1 MLILALTNDARI
13 TRFIVLWIVSYFP
26 FMKFSQ
32 LPNSF
37 NQFVF
42 TSTINC
48 YDLFFLFRALVEK
61 LSVVELERWAVIN
74 WAIWNARNK
83 YYFENT
89 QTHPKGILSGALSF
103 LQEYQTF
110 MAAQLHSWATGV
122 ATWSLGWF
130 GNSMF

>member
-32 LPNSF
+32 LPNNF

-48 YDLFFLFRALVEK
+48 CDLFFLFRALVEK
-61 LSVVELERWAVIN
+61 LSVVELERWAVIS

-83 YYFENT
+83 YYFENI
-89 QTHPKGILSGALSF
+89 QTHPKEILSGALGF
-103 LQEYQTF
+103 L
-110 MAAQLHSWATGV
+110 
-122 ATWSLGWF
+122 
-130 GNSMF
+130 